1 MSSSGGP
8 RTIAATMGADQ
19 KKGEVN
25 ELRQVRR
32 EQTCRVFQCRVE
44 RFIITGERRCAQR
57 ASPDPR
63 FPGGAPRTI
72 HLPPMSAEL
81 PSHRVPRQCSTP
93 PPPSHLPRAVRPPL
107 LPPSASPAVRT
118 PQYLSTRA
126 AAPPLLRTPTH
137 LFSKSCSAPWACP
150 GTSKRCATRSRR
162 SSHT

>member
-44 RFIITGERRCAQR
+44 RFIITGERRCGRR
-57 ASPDPR
+57 ASQIHGSRGEHHAPYTFHRCPPSCPLTVFPVNVLPPR
-63 FPGGAPRTI
+63 PPRTSPAPCG
-72 HLPPMSAEL
+72 LL
-81 PSHRVPRQCSTP
+81 CS
-93 PPPSHLPRAVRPPL
+93 
-107 LPPSASPAVRT
+107 PSASPAVRT

>member
-44 RFIITGERRCAQR
+44 RFIITGERRCGRR
-57 ASPDPR
+57 ASQIHGSR
-63 FPGGAPRTI
+63 GEHAPYTPSNYVRRAA
-72 HLPPMSAEL
+72 LSPCSPSMFYPPAPL
-81 PSHRVPRQCSTP
+81 AP
-93 PPPSHLPRAVRPPL
+93 PPRRAPPL

-118 PQYLSTRA
+118 PQYLRHA
-126 AAPPLLRTPTH
+126 PPPPPLLRTPTH